1 MKLATIINPSKSIK
15 ITIIIDNTIYNKKT
29 ELVRDS
35 HFKLQQPFFDFVN
48 SLTNGPKIGNIED
61 CLVVIIDTN
70 DVNNFFNPLNDVINT
85 IYKLKNNEMINN
97 ENGIQK

>member
-15 ITIIIDNTIYNKKT
+15 ITIIIDNTIYSKKT

-48 SLTNGPKIGNIED
+48 TLTNGPKIGNIED

-70 DVNNFFNPLNDVINT
+70 DIHNFFSPLNDVINM